1 VRRIALVALAAGVCA
16 GCGHRAAARSAA
28 PVPARD
34 WHAVVNDVLMH
45 GRLGQTHSCAAVVV
59 ARAAASTAPP
69 ALKVA
74 LNRAE
79 GRVCRR
85 GDATRIAAGMSDT
98 DVVRVAGAP
107 VPWLSGPHCW
117 VYRAV
122 RRVCFSGGRVTRVQE
137 VVHG

>member
-1 VRRIALVALAAGVCA
+1 VL
-16 GCGHRAAARSAA
+16 
-28 PVPARD
+28 
-34 WHAVVNDVLMH
+34 NDVLEH
-45 GRLGQTHSCAAVVV
+45 GRLGHTRSCAAVVV

-69 ALKVA
+69 DLKVA

-79 GRVCRR
+79 GTVCRS
-85 GDATRIAAGMSDT
+85 GDATRIASGMSNT